1 MDSINYIK
9 QLMADGIAVV
19 ENRNKNKYLSENNL
33 IKNEENDYCN
43 QTVLEY
49 LNSHIKRR

>member
-1 MDSINYIK
+1 MDNINDIK
-9 QLMADGIAVV
+9 QLMADGITVV
-19 ENRNKNKYLSENNL
+19 ENRNKNKYLNENNP
-33 IKNEENDYCN
+33 IKKKENGYCN